1 MENDNLAFPPDRER
15 LEYIERTVSEHSAQD
30 AVDVQSI
37 VVNAMNAYWDK
48 RVKESIAPDLDGT
61 TANIL
66 REAARLI
73 RSPRSE
79 IVNGVVGVLVPSLVY
94 LFIIYLVLS
103 QRGDW
108 ETPVSVKIV
117 ALLVSVP
124 IAMAITLVFVSGPRR
139 EFTPRPLGVF
149 RNTVAGFM
157 TRVPIGAAFVS
168 LLLTAV
174 TTWVL
179 IYQVDAKR
187 ETRAITFNS
196 AQTILV
202 DKSLS
207 MMKDLQAFPDTK
219 VVESTTEIKL
229 SATNV
234 MSMTTHRVSPGS
246 KAVKSVIE
254 DQGAF
259 PGQLSADF
267 DAGSGTVFWTEE
279 GKSGVAQTKIY
290 VCTIKS
296 ISGEKVFV
304 EAVSRPNSADN
315 ASSANTG
322 DSKGRS
328 ATQNAEGN
336 VSNDSVITSI
346 NLTVNG
352 ASIELTFKPQLVN
365 AYEFSK
371 GQNLILA
378 YDAKSHVATRI
389 EPIFSSASSKS
400 STE

>member
-15 LEYIERTVSEHSAQD
+15 LEYIERTVNEHSAQD
-30 AVDVQSI
+30 GVDIQRI
-37 VVNAMNAYWDK
+37 VVNAMNAYWDT
-48 RVKESIAPDLDGT
+48 RVKESIAPDPEGA
-61 TANIL
+61 TANLL
-66 REAARLI
+66 REAARLL

-79 IVNGVVGVLVPSLVY
+79 IVNGVVGVLVPSLAY
-94 LFIIYLVLS
+94 LFLIYILFS

-108 ETPVSVKIV
+108 ETPVSGKIV
-117 ALLVSVP
+117 ALAVSVP
-124 IAMAITLVFVSGPRR
+124 TAMAITLVFVSGPRR

-168 LLLTAV
+168 LLLTAI

-196 AQTILV
+196 AKTILV

-207 MMKDLQAFPDTK
+207 MMKDLQAFPETK

-234 MSMTTHRVSPGS
+234 MSMTTHRVSAGS

-259 PGQLSADF
+259 PGELSADF
-267 DAGSGTVFWTEE
+267 DAGSGTVFWTEN

-290 VCTIKS
+290 VCTVKG
-296 ISGEKVFV
+296 ISGDKVFI
-304 EAVSRPNSADN
+304 EAVGRSNSADN
-315 ASSANTG
+315 APRG
-322 DSKGRS
+322 DSTTEN
-328 ATQNAEGN
+328 ATGNAGAN
-336 VSNDSVITSI
+336 SVITSI

-352 ASIELTFKPQLVN
+352 TNIELTFNPQLVN
-365 AYEFSK
+365 AHEFSR
-371 GQNLILA
+371 GQNLIVA
-378 YDAKSHVATRI
+378 FDAKTHIASRI
-389 EPIFSSASSKS
+389 EPLFSSGTLKS